1 MLLHAPGPAQRQRSG
16 DRAGRSPRALLG
28 RRRTLERMET
38 RRLGRTGLEVSVI
51 GMGTWRTFDVP
62 DPGRVQPVT
71 DAVLAGG
78 VTFFD
83 SSPMY
88 GAAEQVLA
96 LSLGSRRTRVVVA
109 TKVWAGAAR
118 EGREQIRRA
127 LAWYGGVVD
136 LYQVHNLTAWE
147 IHLPYLEEL
156 QARGAVRAIGI
167 THWSAAEFDRM
178 AAIVEGGRVG
188 TIQVPYNPAERQ
200 VERGLL
206 PLAAARGLGVIV
218 MRPLGQ
224 GGLVRSSPPARELA
238 FLEDFG
244 LRTWAQALLNWG
256 VSDPRVT
263 VSIPA
268 TGQLP
273 HATDNCAVGRARRF
287 DAAARDRV
295 AALARR
301 R

>member
-16 DRAGRSPRALLG
+16 DGPGGPLHAARG
-28 RRRTLERMET
+28 RRRTLGWMET

-62 DPGRVQPVT
+62 DPDRVQSVT

-96 LSLGSRRTRVVVA
+96 LTLGSRRTRVIVA

-127 LAWYGGVVD
+127 LEWYGGVVD
-136 LYQVHNLTAWE
+136 LYQIHNLTAWE
-147 IHLPYLEEL
+147 VHLPYLEEL

-167 THWSAAEFDRM
+167 THWSATEFDRM

-188 TIQVPYNPAERQ
+188 TIQVPYNPQERQ
-200 VERGLL
+200 VERSLL

-218 MRPLGQ
+218 MRPLGE
-224 GGLVRSSPPARELA
+224 GGLVRSSPPAQELA
-238 FLEDFG
+238 FLADFG

-263 VSIPA
+263 ASIPA

-295 AALARR
+295 AALARPR
-301 R
+301 